1 MSFANKVVLV
11 TGGSS
16 GIGAATAILFSQ
28 EGANVV
34 IVGRNETKLADVAKK
49 CSNPLVIKA
58 DVTIMEDAKRI
69 IDETIQAYGKIDV
82 LVNNAGIVRYGS
94 ILDENILETFDELM
108 ETNVRALF
116 HVTYLA
122 VPHIIETKGNIV
134 NISSIAGKIY
144 PDSSLMAYG
153 VSKAAVDHLTRGLG
167 LQLAKYGVRV
177 NNISPG
183 PTVSDILINAG
194 NDMPWEA
201 LAPAMPLGKICDAEE
216 IADMIMFL
224 ASDKAK
230 SITGVDYVIDNGKM
244 LTK

>member
-1 MSFANKVVLV
+1 MSFANKVVLI

-34 IVGRNETKLADVAKK
+34 IVGRNETKLSNVAEK
-49 CSNPLVIKA
+49 CSDPLVIKA
-58 DVTIMEDAKRI
+58 DVTNKEDAKRI

-108 ETNVRALF
+108 ETNLRSLL

-122 VPHIIETKGNIV
+122 VPHIIEAKGNIV
-134 NISSIAGKIY
+134 NISTIAGKIF
-144 PDSSLMAYG
+144 PDPSLMAYG
-153 VSKAAVDHLTRGLG
+153 VSKAGVDHLTRGLA

-183 PTVSDILINAG
+183 PTVSDILLNSGVDI
-194 NDMPWEA
+194 PWESI
-201 LAPAMPLGKICDAEE
+201 APTMPLGKVCEAEE
-216 IADMIMFL
+216 VADMIMFL

>member
-16 GIGAATAILFSQ
+16 GIGAATAILFSR

-34 IVGRNETKLADVAKK
+34 IVGRNETKLSETAKK
-49 CSNPLVIKA
+49 CSDPLVIKA
-58 DVTIMEDAKRI
+58 DITNMEDAKRI

-82 LVNNAGIVRYGS
+82 LVNNAGIVRDGS

-108 ETNVRALF
+108 ETNLRALF
-116 HVTYLA
+116 HMTHLA

-144 PDSSLMAYG
+144 PDACLMAYG
-153 VSKAAVDHLTRGLG
+153 VSKAAVDHLTRGLA

-183 PTVSDILINAG
+183 PTVSDVLINAG
-194 NDMPWEA
+194 NDTPWEA
-201 LAPAMPLGKICDAEE
+201 LAPTLPLGKVCDAEE
-216 IADMIMFL
+216 IADVILFL
-224 ASDKAK
+224 ASDKAR
-230 SITGVDYVIDNGKM
+230 SITGVDYVVDNGKM